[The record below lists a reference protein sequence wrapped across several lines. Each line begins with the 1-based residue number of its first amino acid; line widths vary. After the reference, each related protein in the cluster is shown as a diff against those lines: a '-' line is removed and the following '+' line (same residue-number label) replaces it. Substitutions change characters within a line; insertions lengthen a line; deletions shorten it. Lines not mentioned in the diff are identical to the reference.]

1 MKTVVCFAAMLAL
14 TTWGAAFAQEKG
26 HGESHGGFTPGRAP
40 SHGPKPTR
48 SAPPAAAR
56 HDGGAPQERHFD
68 DQPGHPNAPHV
79 DKGKVWVG
87 HDQGRDDARFHIDHP
102 WEHGH
107 FGGGFGPRHVFHL
120 GGGGPGRFWFGG
132 FFFSVAPFD
141 IGYVDGWGWDSD
153 NIVIYD
159 DPDSPAYDLAKNVG
173 V

>member
-159 DPDSPAYDLAKNVG
+159 DPDHPG
-173 V
+173 